1 MTAPSHDFSY
11 DGRGGLWGPPPPRD
25 CSDWR
30 GHQGF
35 QTIISLW
42 SISLK
47 KSVQGPQH
55 TFLRVHDNLPQF
67 NVLFFLER
75 EGATTTTDRV
85 GIESCYK
92 ALWGTFNDRPPER
105 GAGKG

>member
-11 DGRGGLWGPPPPRD
+11 DGRGGLWGPLPPCD
-25 CSDWR
+25 CSDWQ

-35 QTIISLW
+35 QTIVW

-55 TFLRVHDNLPQF
+55 TFLGTHDNL
-67 NVLFFLER
+67 LLER
-75 EGATTTTDRV
+75 ESENNHHR
-85 GIESCYK
+85 
-92 ALWGTFNDRPPER
+92 
-105 GAGKG
+105 